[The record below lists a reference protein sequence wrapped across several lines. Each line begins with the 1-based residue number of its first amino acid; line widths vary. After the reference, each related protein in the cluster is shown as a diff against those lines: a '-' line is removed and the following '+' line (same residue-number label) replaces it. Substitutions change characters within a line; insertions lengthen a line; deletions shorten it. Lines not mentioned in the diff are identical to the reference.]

1 MPFDGAATL
10 GNPERASNGVRKAP
24 HGMSRVRNQPRRT
37 GRCFDEG
44 RDVGREVAFCSRT
57 SCDSDP
63 ADPAESVRRQ
73 IVRRRYHVRQGG
85 GGMGDETAV
94 KALAAVAIVLALLAA
109 VVLYNQSQERIAA
122 TNAAARVQVQT
133 QRTIAADNAQVL
145 KNQQKANDALNGGSA
160 LPNIFS
166 TGQ

>member
-1 MPFDGAATL
+1 
-10 GNPERASNGVRKAP
+10 
-24 HGMSRVRNQPRRT
+24 
-37 GRCFDEG
+37 
-44 RDVGREVAFCSRT
+44 
-57 SCDSDP
+57 
-63 ADPAESVRRQ
+63 
-73 IVRRRYHVRQGG
+73 
-85 GGMGDETAV
+85 MGDETAV